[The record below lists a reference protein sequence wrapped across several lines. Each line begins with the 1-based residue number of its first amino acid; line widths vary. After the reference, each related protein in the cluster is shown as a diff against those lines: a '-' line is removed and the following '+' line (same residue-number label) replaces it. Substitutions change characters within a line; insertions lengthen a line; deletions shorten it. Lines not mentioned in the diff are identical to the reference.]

1 MTKRD
6 IHVIL
11 AGKEFCASRRASGY
25 TGMVS
30 LFWYKFLFMAELL
43 IIEGMFTYKLRRR
56 KLFWL
61 RLALCVAVLFLV
73 AWLFPVRYDPLYG
86 SMMFL
91 TFFVLTIAAMA
102 VCFSDRFMN
111 ILFCGLAAYT
121 VQHIAYLVYTI
132 IVNAFTDNP
141 GNVYQSGTVELDG
154 MTLAVMLA
162 VYFASYI
169 MVYVETYF
177 LLIAMIPR
185 HPDLQLGRTNMII
198 VSLLVLIVDIV
209 FNMYTVYNVN
219 ADPLSTMLEEVYNLL
234 ICLFILY
241 MQFQR
246 LRQKKIITDYDIIYN
261 ILQKEQQ
268 QFRKL
273 KQNMDIINVKCH
285 DIKHQLHK
293 VPHGDRVDLA
303 ELQSVEQAISIYAN
317 VAQTGN
323 ETLDIVLTDKMLSC
337 EPKGIE
343 ITCMADG
350 KCLSFMREED
360 IYSLFGNALDNAIAA
375 VEQLDEPEREIKVL
389 IKNLG
394 DIVSVRVENKYK
406 GQIKLKNG
414 LPVTTQKDL
423 RYHGF
428 GILSMQMLAARYNG
442 KLNVDVS
449 GGTFVL
455 NIVFVQAQP
464 KQTEHNQNEAED
476 VRDESSDSRG

>member
-1 MTKRD
+1 
-6 IHVIL
+6 
-11 AGKEFCASRRASGY
+11 
-25 TGMVS
+25 MVS
-30 LFWYKFLFMAELL
+30 LFWYKFQFMAELL
-43 IIEGMFTYKLRRR
+43 VIEALFTYKLRRR

-61 RLALCVAVLFLV
+61 RLVLCLAVIFTV
-73 AWLFPVRYDPLYG
+73 VTFFPVRYEPLY
-86 SMMFL
+86 SSFMFL
-91 TFFVLTIAAMA
+91 LFFVLTIAGMA

-141 GNVYQSGTVELDG
+141 GNVYQGETAEYDG
-154 MTLAVMLA
+154 MTLAVMLL

-177 LLIAMIPR
+177 LLIVMIPR

-198 VSLLVLIVDIV
+198 VSLLVVIVDIV
-209 FNMYTVYNVN
+209 FNMYTVYN
-219 ADPLSTMLEEVYNLL
+219 ADADALSTVLEEIYNLL

-246 LRQKKIITDYDIIYN
+246 LRQKKIVTDYDIIYN

-273 KQNMDIINVKCH
+273 KENMDIINVKCH

-293 VPHGDRVDLA
+293 VPHDGGIGVA
-303 ELQSVEQAISIYAN
+303 ELESVEKALSIYQN
-317 VAQTGN
+317 VACTGN

-350 KCLSFMREED
+350 KCLSFMSEED

-375 VEQLDEPEREIKVL
+375 VEQLEEHEREIKVV

-394 DIVSVRVENKYK
+394 EIVSVRVENKYK
-406 GQIKLKNG
+406 GQIKLKDG
-414 LPVTTQKDL
+414 LPVTTKKDM
-423 RYHGF
+423 RYHGY
-428 GILSMQMLAARYNG
+428 GILSMQMVAARYHG
-442 KLNVDVS
+442 KLNVDV
-449 GGTFVL
+449 GNNTFVL
-455 NIVFVQAQP
+455 NIVFVQSHVLPAPSEP
-464 KQTEHNQNEAED
+464 KHKEDADNE
-476 VRDESSDSRG
+476 SGDSRG